1 MSTIGSISSSGYSN
15 YSSTIQKQRPDP
27 AAIADSVFSK
37 LDTKGQGYLEVSDLE
52 SAFSKIS
59 GNTSNTNST
68 SSTNSSATSSTTSAS
83 NTTSTS
89 STSADS
95 STVSNLFK
103 TLDSN
108 SDGKVTKD
116 EFSSGLKKLSD
127 ALESQFNARRTSSSG
142 GSQMPPPPD
151 GVGGAGGSGGADDAG
166 LSQSQLSD
174 LATKVSNTDSA
185 AGSSL
190 STVAKNF
197 DAADTNQD
205 GKVSLKETLAY
216 LEKVASTTGT
226 STQSTTSNDTSSTTA
241 VASTGSAGSTGS
253 SGTSSSS
260 STSTSSN
267 SSSSDSSSSSTTTD
281 AAMFKKVMQ
290 LLHAYSDPFQNSQNN
305 TSNISVSA

>member
-1 MSTIGSISSSGYSN
+1 MSTIGSISNSGYSN

-27 AAIADSVFSK
+27 AAMADSVFSK

-59 GNTSNTNST
+59 SNTNST
-68 SSTNSSATSSTTSAS
+68 TSTTSTNNTSSTSSKSNSSATS
-83 NTTSTS
+83 NTT
-89 STSADS
+89 DS

-127 ALESQFNARRTSSSG
+127 ALESQFNARRTSSNG
-142 GSQMPPPPD
+142 GGQMPPPPD
-151 GVGGAGGSGGADDAG
+151 GATGTGGAGGAGDAG

-216 LEKVASTTGT
+216 LEKVASTSGT
-226 STQSTTSNDTSSTTA
+226 STQSTSSNDTSSSTA
-241 VASTGSAGSTGS
+241 VASTGSTSNTSS

-267 SSSSDSSSSSTTTD
+267 ASSSDSSSSSTTTD

-290 LLHAYSDPFQNSQNN
+290 LLHAYSDPFQNTQSN
-305 TSNISVSA
+305 TTNISVSA

>member
-1 MSTIGSISSSGYSN
+1 MSTIGSISSSASA
-15 YSSTIQKQRPDP
+15 YSSTIQRQRPDP

-37 LDTKGQGYLEVSDLE
+37 LDTKSQGYLEVSDLE
-52 SAFSKIS
+52 AAFSKIS
-59 GNTSNTNST
+59 GSNSSTSST
-68 SSTNSSATSSTTSAS
+68 SSTNSTTASSTSSS
-83 NTTSTS
+83 STS
-89 STSADS
+89 STDS

-127 ALESQFNARRTSSSG
+127 ALETQFNARRTNGSGSSSN
-142 GSQMPPPPD
+142 QMPPPPPD
-151 GVGGAGGSGGADDAG
+151 GVSGGGNADDGG
-166 LSQSQLSD
+166 LTQSQLSD
-174 LATKVSNTDSA
+174 LATNVSSSNSS

-216 LEKVASTTGT
+216 LEKVASATGSS
-226 STQSTTSNDTSSTTA
+226 STQSTSNTSSTGSTSSTTA
-241 VASTGSAGSTGS
+241 TSGATTVASTSSNSASANS
-253 SGTSSSS
+253 STSSSS
-260 STSTSSN
+260 
-267 SSSSDSSSSSTTTD
+267 SSSSDSSSSSSTTE

-290 LLHAYSDPFQNSQNN
+290 LLHAYSDPFQNTLNS
-305 TSNISVSA
+305 TTNISVSA